1 MTNEQSVSNNDLQYE
16 ATGYKGKN
24 VPCMARGCSN
34 SASFEVKLALV
45 NRYGDF
51 CKGCKRYFEERDLI
65 VSCSTI
71 NLGIG
76 EGKIVNLSTYNK
88 EDNSPEHTLGGTK
101 LNAQ

>member
-1 MTNEQSVSNNDLQYE
+1 MTNEQPISNNNLQYE
-16 ATGYKGKN
+16 ATGYKDKH
-24 VPCMARGCSN
+24 VLCMARDCSN
-34 SASFEVKLALV
+34 SASFEVKLAIV

-51 CKGCKRYFEERDLI
+51 CKGCKRYFEEKDLI

-71 NLGIG
+71 NLGVG

-88 EDNSPEHTLGGTK
+88 ENNSSKDTLGETK